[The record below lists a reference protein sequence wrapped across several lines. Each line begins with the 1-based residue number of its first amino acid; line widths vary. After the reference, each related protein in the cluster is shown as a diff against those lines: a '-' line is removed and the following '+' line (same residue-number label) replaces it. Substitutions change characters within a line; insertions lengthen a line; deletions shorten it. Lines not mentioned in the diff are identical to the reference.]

1 MARVLHFTLDEKTK
15 NQAHEI
21 IQKVYLS
28 SGSLKTGR
36 ADNLPD
42 SESESTFIFT
52 EDTNELFM
60 GAGSGKKLQKVS
72 DVISVATET
81 ELPAKGVVD
90 RLYTVLDTKAL
101 KIWNGSEYVVLSQGV
116 EEAAVTA
123 AVDKALTEKNVPTAE
138 SFKELHD
145 LLLDGNSSERYVS
158 RSDLDKK
165 FAEIDTTDKNIE
177 VKLEGYATKTE
188 VSNKAEKSYV
198 DEELAKKANIDAIY
212 TKEEVE
218 NKIAAVQ
225 TIKGDKGD
233 KGDTG
238 AVGPQGPKG
247 DTGATGT
254 NGKSAYEIAVAN
266 GFSGKE
272 SAWLAS
278 LKGEKGEQGP
288 QGIQGVAGTNGAD
301 GTPGKDGANGKSAY
315 ELAKE
320 ADSSI
325 GTLQEWLASLKGADG
340 KAGPQGLK
348 GDTGEKGETGETGP
362 QGPAGKNG
370 KDADI
375 SNLVT
380 LEAFNALVKRVEA
393 LEGGSAATATNADN
407 LKQ

>member
-36 ADNLPD
+36 ADSLPD

-60 GAGSGKKLQKVS
+60 GGGSGKKLQKVS

-225 TIKGDKGD
+225 TIKGDKG
-233 KGDTG
+233 
-238 AVGPQGPKG
+238 
-247 DTGATGT
+247 
-254 NGKSAYEIAVAN
+254 
-266 GFSGKE
+266 
-272 SAWLAS
+272 
-278 LKGEKGEQGP
+278 EQGP

-375 SNLVT
+375 SKLVT

>member
-60 GAGSGKKLQKVS
+60 GGGSGKKLQKVS
-72 DVISVATET
+72 DVINVTTET

-90 RLYTVLDTKAL
+90 RLYIVLDTKAL
-101 KIWNGSEYVVLSQGV
+101 KVWNGSEYVVLSQGV
-116 EEAAVTA
+116 EEAVVMA
-123 AVDKALTEKNVPTAE
+123 AIDKALTEKNVPTAE

-188 VSNKAEKSYV
+188 ISNKAEKSYV
-198 DEELAKKANIDAIY
+198 NEELAKKANIDAVY

-238 AVGPQGPKG
+238 AVGPQGPK
-247 DTGATGT
+247 GATGT

-340 KAGPQGLK
+340 KTGPQGLK
-348 GDTGEKGETGETGP
+348 GNTGEKGANCQAKCNTFE
-362 QGPAGKNG
+362 K
-370 KDADI
+370 
-375 SNLVT
+375 
-380 LEAFNALVKRVEA
+380 
-393 LEGGSAATATNADN
+393 
-407 LKQ
+407 

>member
-60 GAGSGKKLQKVS
+60 GGGNGKKLQKVS

-145 LLLDGNSSERYVS
+145 LLLDGNNSERYVS

-165 FAEIDTTDKNIE
+165 LAKIDTTDKNIE

-238 AVGPQGPKG
+238 AVGP
-247 DTGATGT
+247 
-254 NGKSAYEIAVAN
+254 
-266 GFSGKE
+266 
-272 SAWLAS
+272 
-278 LKGEKGEQGP
+278 QGP

-362 QGPAGKNG
+362 QGLQGPAGKNG

-375 SNLVT
+375 STLVT

-393 LEGGSAATATNADN
+393 LESSSAATAMNADN